1 MTVRRVLHKLLQWIR
16 VVPVVGFNS
25 QCYDL
30 NVLKS
35 LLMRRLVGAD
45 AVEDGDNDTQQR
57 LGGCADGG
65 SVDSFDTCASI
76 CSH

>member
-1 MTVRRVLHKLLQWIR
+1 MRRVLHKLLQWIR

-45 AVEDGDNDTQQR
+45 AVEDGDNDTAEIR
-57 LGGCADGG
+57 WVC
-65 SVDSFDTCASI
+65 
-76 CSH
+76 